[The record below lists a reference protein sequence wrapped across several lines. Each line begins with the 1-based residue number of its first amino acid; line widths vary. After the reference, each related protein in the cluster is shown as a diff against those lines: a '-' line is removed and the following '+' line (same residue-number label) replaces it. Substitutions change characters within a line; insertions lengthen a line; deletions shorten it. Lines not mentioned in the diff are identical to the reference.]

1 MIIDTNFDF
10 HTDSKGGDPDIYS
23 PTLKKYHQILWN
35 KKLSNGKL
43 FEFNKKTGAYIYHKS
58 ELGEF
63 FLGSDAITNSYKHH
77 KSKQHLIKELEKD
90 VEELFKAGSTIGAYI
105 IFPNKKINGL
115 QTINQVRGIN
125 KFIDDRFDL
134 TLQCIKL
141 FYEEKESPLYITLK
155 AYESFFKL
163 FETFQGYTNFFLLN
177 DLVDDKYNIKFF
189 LLFSNF
195 NSKPIRSNK
204 EQYLTYK
211 NNALNFIKLR
221 NQRIINYINSL
232 K

>member
-1 MIIDTNFDF
+1 M
-10 HTDSKGGDPDIYS
+10 H
-23 PTLKKYHQILWN
+23 
-35 KKLSNGKL
+35 NG
-43 FEFNKKTGAYIYHKS
+43 Y
-58 ELGEF
+58 
-63 FLGSDAITNSYKHH
+63 
-77 KSKQHLIKELEKD
+77 
-90 VEELFKAGSTIGAYI
+90 
-105 IFPNKKINGL
+105 GL

-189 LLFSNF
+189 LPFSNF
-195 NSKPIRSNK
+195 NSKPILSNK